1 VKALS
6 GDELMGR
13 DTDSEGYRKAAA
25 YVAAQ
30 LGRAGVRAAG
40 ENGWYQ
46 SVPLHVV
53 RFRAD
58 QSEIA
63 LVGASGAKT
72 LRWLHQVSV
81 TARANLPEAVDAAMV
96 FDGAAGGEDVD
107 LKGRILVRLGVPG
120 GTGGGR
126 RGGAVQTPAGIL
138 GTLTIDGS
146 GGPEPAR
153 WPVAYSVAM
162 TLAEAPAAAPAGGGG
177 LALRFNPS
185 AAEDLFAGSGHTYK
199 EVAAMASAGK
209 PLPRFPLA
217 TRLRAR
223 MKFESA
229 ELKSDN
235 VLGVLPGSDAALS
248 KEYVVVSAHLD
259 GYGVGEAW
267 NGDRIYNGAFDDA
280 AYVATLIDLAE
291 NWHAAGKRLK
301 RSVLFAVV
309 TGEEK
314 GLLGSRYFVAH
325 PTVPKEGMVA
335 NINLDQ
341 LRPIFPLKT
350 LTTLALEDSTLGDT
364 VREVAGPMGI
374 RIQPDPEPG
383 RNLLRRSDHW
393 NFMQIGVPA
402 VGFVFGYENGT
413 PEEAI
418 YRRWYLERY
427 HSPADDLQQPWDP
440 AAAAKFNDF
449 FGRVVER
456 LADAAERPRWKEGS
470 PYAPKMKALENNR

>member
-1 VKALS
+1 MKALS
-6 GDELMGR
+6 GDELVGR
-13 DTDSEGYRKAAA
+13 DTGSEGYRKAAA
-25 YVAAQ
+25 YVVAQ
-30 LGRAGVRAAG
+30 LGRAGVKAAG

-63 LVGASGAKT
+63 LVGAKGATT

-107 LKGRILVRLGVPG
+107 LKGKILVRLGVPT

-126 RGGAVQTPAGIL
+126 RGGAGQAPAGIL

-162 TLAEAPAAAPAGGGG
+162 TLADGAAAAPAGGGG

-185 AAEDLFAGSGHTYK
+185 AAEDLFAGSGHTYG
-199 EVAAMASAGK
+199 ELMAMPAAGK
-209 PLPRFPLA
+209 PLPRFQLA
-217 TRLRAR
+217 TRLKAR

-280 AYVATLIDLAE
+280 AYVATLIDMAE
-291 NWHAAGKRLK
+291 RLHESGKRLK
-301 RSVLFAVV
+301 RSVLFA
-309 TGEEK
+309 
-314 GLLGSRYFVAH
+314 
-325 PTVPKEGMVA
+325 
-335 NINLDQ
+335 
-341 LRPIFPLKT
+341 
-350 LTTLALEDSTLGDT
+350 
-364 VREVAGPMGI
+364 
-374 RIQPDPEPG
+374 
-383 RNLLRRSDHW
+383 W
-393 NFMQIGVPA
+393 
-402 VGFVFGYENGT
+402 
-413 PEEAI
+413 
-418 YRRWYLERY
+418 
-427 HSPADDLQQPWDP
+427 
-440 AAAAKFNDF
+440 
-449 FGRVVER
+449 
-456 LADAAERPRWKEGS
+456 
-470 PYAPKMKALENNR
+470 